1 MKAAVPLT
9 TINHR
14 IEQIKIRL
22 IERKLKDQLNPS
34 YLEMLL

>member
-34 YLEMLL
+34 YLESLL